1 MRVAEKSLLLAVQE
15 RLRSVCAYTEAQ
27 CQIEYDEQAPAV
39 TGDTYIIV
47 MTGGWSPG
55 PRHRTS
61 GGVNDLL
68 YAIDVGVVKRVTSV
82 PRDRLRNVFF
92 RNISALTAEVDKIYE
107 AIDFNYDLL
116 NAANSLI
123 TDETGSTN
131 GFMEPLKFTGM
142 DRRPRLVPGDLF
154 ASPGSEAAGLMRV
167 INFGGA
173 RRITTK

>member
-1 MRVAEKSLLLAVQE
+1 MRVAEKSLLLAVRD
-15 RLRSVCAYTEAQ
+15 RLRTVCGYTEQQ

-68 YAIDVGVVKRVTSV
+68 YAIDIGVVKRVTSV

-92 RNISALTAEVDKIYE
+92 RNISALTEEVDKIYE
-107 AIDFNYDLL
+107 AIDFDYALL
-116 NAANSLI
+116 DAANTLI
-123 TDETGSTN
+123 VEETESTH
-131 GFMEPLKFTGM
+131 GFIEPLKFTSM
-142 DRRPRLVPGDLF
+142 DRRPRLVPGELF
-154 ASPGSEAAGLMRV
+154 AATTSEAAGLMRV
-167 INFGGA
+167 ISFGGA